1 MGKYFKLTQV
11 MLTQINTSP
20 WLRAMDHGP
29 SERNSS
35 KPIPEN
41 NMKWA
46 EKNPYT
52 LEIAQNNIHSYI
64 W

>member
-11 MLTQINTSP
+11 NY

-29 SERNSS
+29 SGRNSS

-41 NMKWA
+41 SMKRA

>member
-41 NMKWA
+41 SMKRA
-46 EKNPYT
+46 EKNP
-52 LEIAQNNIHSYI
+52 
-64 W
+64 